1 MRGWRD
7 DARAVIDSC
16 RSFGVPAALEIS
28 RSGGGAHVWI
38 FFTTPVPAG
47 TARRLGSALI
57 SHTCATTRQLKLGSY
72 DRLFPNQDTL
82 PKGGFGNLI
91 ALPLQKG
98 PRERGATVFV
108 DDAFVPYS
116 DQWRF
121 LSELGRVPAEEV
133 EKIVSRLAKDGNVL
147 DVTVAGDETDEE
159 PWKRRRAPA
168 LVPPLPGSLSIALV
182 DQVYIEKEHLPQP
195 LLNRLVRLAA
205 FQNPE
210 FYRAQAMR
218 FPVWDKPRVIGC
230 AENHPRH
237 VALPRGCLEDVLELL
252 AAHGIRADLRDERC
266 TGRPVGVV
274 FQGELQ
280 SDQKA
285 AVRAICSHDFGI
297 LCARTGFGKT
307 VTAAAIIA
315 ARAVNT
321 LILVHRAELLHQ
333 WYERLQ
339 AFLGRAQEIGLI
351 GAGKQTRTGAIDVA
365 MLQAVNRR
373 GEVNE
378 LVEDYGHIVVDECHH
393 VSAFSFEGV
402 LKRVKAKYVLGLTA
416 TPIRRDG
423 HHPIITMQCG
433 PIRFRA
439 VRHENESVDL
449 AVVARFRRS
458 DLPSTAE
465 GIQTAF
471 RLLAEDAR
479 RNRLLVADILDAYRQ
494 RHHILVMTERAKHV
508 GLLANELRNAVE
520 DLFVLHGRL
529 PKRIRIQTV
538 EKLNAL
544 HDEVPRVLVATGRL
558 IGEGFDH
565 PRFDTMILAMPISWK
580 GTLQQYAGRL
590 HRQHVLKTAI
600 RIYDYVDEDVPV
612 LLRMWGKRQKGYQAM
627 GYRILPSSADT

>member
-1 MRGWRD
+1 
-7 DARAVIDSC
+7 
-16 RSFGVPAALEIS
+16 
-28 RSGGGAHVWI
+28 VWI

-168 LVPPLPGSLSIALV
+168 LVPPPLPGSLSIALV
-182 DQVYIEKEHLPQP
+182 DQVYVEKEHLPQP

-321 LILVHRAELLHQ
+321 LILVHRVSCFTSGMNAF
-333 WYERLQ
+333 RR
-339 AFLGRAQEIGLI
+339 FLGG
-351 GAGKQTRTGAIDVA
+351 
-365 MLQAVNRR
+365 RR
-373 GEVNE
+373 R
-378 LVEDYGHIVVDECHH
+378 LAS
-393 VSAFSFEGV
+393 SAPAS
-402 LKRVKAKYVLGLTA
+402 
-416 TPIRRDG
+416 RR
-423 HHPIITMQCG
+423 
-433 PIRFRA
+433 
-439 VRHENESVDL
+439 
-449 AVVARFRRS
+449 
-458 DLPSTAE
+458 
-465 GIQTAF
+465 
-471 RLLAEDAR
+471 
-479 RNRLLVADILDAYRQ
+479 
-494 RHHILVMTERAKHV
+494 ERA
-508 GLLANELRNAVE
+508 LS
-520 DLFVLHGRL
+520 
-529 PKRIRIQTV
+529 
-538 EKLNAL
+538 
-544 HDEVPRVLVATGRL
+544 
-558 IGEGFDH
+558 
-565 PRFDTMILAMPISWK
+565 M
-580 GTLQQYAGRL
+580 
-590 HRQHVLKTAI
+590 
-600 RIYDYVDEDVPV
+600 
-612 LLRMWGKRQKGYQAM
+612 
-627 GYRILPSSADT
+627 